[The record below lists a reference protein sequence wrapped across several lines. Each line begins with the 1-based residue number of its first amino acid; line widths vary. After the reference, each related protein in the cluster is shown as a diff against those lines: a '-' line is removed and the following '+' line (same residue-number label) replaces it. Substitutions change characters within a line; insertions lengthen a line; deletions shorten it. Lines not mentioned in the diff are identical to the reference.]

1 MTKAEMIQK
10 IIETAKTSA
19 IAHNKHCDTTDM
31 FFTLAFT
38 SDANLKKICKKLG
51 VA

>member
-1 MTKAEMIQK
+1 MTKADMIRK
-10 IIETAKTSA
+10 IIETAKASA
-19 IAHNKHCDTTDM
+19 IANNKFLDTTDM

-51 VA
+51 V